1 MLSDRVCNSHGWM
14 AQSCE
19 CSAKPL
25 ALSCNSVLT
34 VFRAEPPH
42 IPALLL
48 ELHVENT
55 SIRRQ
60 TTLCSFF
67 TVSVSGFPTGTQ
79 GNISAC
85 LFSAV
90 HTQSN
95 IQVFFSFT
103 AINKF
108 YYRKCLYI
116 ILYAS
121 VINNMFLMT
130 KLQE

>member
-14 AQSCE
+14 AESCE

-25 ALSCNSVLT
+25 ALSCNLVLA

-48 ELHVENT
+48 EFSEREQELNVENT
-55 SIRRQ
+55 SIRSQ

-79 GNISAC
+79 GNISPC

-90 HTQSN
+90 DTQSN
-95 IQVFFSFT
+95 IHVFFF
-103 AINKF
+103 F
-108 YYRKCLYI
+108 YCHLKVLI
-116 ILYAS
+116 
-121 VINNMFLMT
+121 
-130 KLQE
+130 

>member
-14 AQSCE
+14 AESCE

-25 ALSCNSVLT
+25 ALSCNLVLA

-48 ELHVENT
+48 EFSEREQELNVENT
-55 SIRRQ
+55 SIRSQ

-79 GNISAC
+79 GNISPC
-85 LFSAV
+85 LSQQWTHRATFMC
-90 HTQSN
+90 
-95 IQVFFSFT
+95 FFSFT
-103 AINKF
+103 AI
-108 YYRKCLYI
+108 
-116 ILYAS
+116 
-121 VINNMFLMT
+121 
-130 KLQE
+130 